1 MENFNQAIKRISAID
16 WSCIGNKQARSHV
29 HLSKE
34 YLRRASI
41 FFRYYPGPCRYP
53 FIIISNSIT
62 KSQVSVDELQIINE
76 IDNSYVKEIATSY
89 LELNALIDEGN
100 KIAID
105 YKDLFEP
112 AIKLYER
119 GGHFF
124 IRAGYLNVAGA
135 TDLLSL
141 ATRVEREPLDISDE
155 TLDSL
160 DNGCADY

>member
-1 MENFNQAIKRISAID
+1 MGNLNQAVKRISAID

-34 YLRRASI
+34 YLRRSSI
-41 FFRYYPGPCRYP
+41 FLQYYPGPCRYP

-62 KSQVSVDELQIINE
+62 QSQASVDDLQTLKE
-76 IDNSYVKEIATSY
+76 IDNSYVRDIAKNY

-100 KIAID
+100 QIAID
-105 YKDLFEP
+105 NKNLFEP
-112 AIKLYER
+112 AIKLYGR

-124 IRAGYLNVAGA
+124 IRSGYLNVAGA

-141 ATRVEREPLDISDE
+141 ANRVEREPLDISDE
-155 TLDSL
+155 TLDAL
-160 DNGCADY
+160 DNGDID

>member
-1 MENFNQAIKRISAID
+1 MGNFNQAVKRISAIN

-34 YLRRASI
+34 YLRRSSI
-41 FFRYYPGPCRYP
+41 FLQYYPGACRYP

-62 KSQVSVDELQIINE
+62 KTQANVDGLKILQE
-76 IDNSYVKEIATSY
+76 IDNSYVRDIAKSY

-100 KIAID
+100 QIAID
-105 YKDLFEP
+105 NKDLFEP

-124 IRAGYLNVAGA
+124 IRSGYLNVAGA

-141 ATRVEREPLDISDE
+141 ANRVEREPLDISDE
-155 TLDSL
+155 TLDAL
-160 DNGCADY
+160 DNGDVD